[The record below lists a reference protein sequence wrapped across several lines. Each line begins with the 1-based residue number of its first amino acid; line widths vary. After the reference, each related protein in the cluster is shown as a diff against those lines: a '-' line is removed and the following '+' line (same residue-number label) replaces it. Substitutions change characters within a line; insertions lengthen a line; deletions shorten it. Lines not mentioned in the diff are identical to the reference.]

1 MACSPRV
8 APLPLAEVRNA
19 LSEQRR
25 VACAEQTPLVP
36 GADATSPNLYISS
49 CRAVHGQSAAR
60 RLPRRRCVQKPR
72 RLGSFPLCKKRLG
85 PSHTTRNATRT
96 GRATPGAEGN
106 VALLR
111 CRRRVVTRLVLPPRD
126 WSRDATSHP
135 TRTALVHKIV
145 PVRDAPHRALPRSQ
159 ALKK

>member
-1 MACSPRV
+1 MRS
-8 APLPLAEVRNA
+8 
-19 LSEQRR
+19 RR
-25 VACAEQTPLVP
+25 RWSQEQTPLVP
-36 GADATSPNLYISS
+36 TCTSPAAEPFMASQRRVDCPVGAAFKSRGDSDRSLFARSDS
-49 CRAVHGQSAAR
+49 DRAT
-60 RLPRRRCVQKPR
+60 
-72 RLGSFPLCKKRLG
+72 RLG

-159 ALKK
+159 ALNK